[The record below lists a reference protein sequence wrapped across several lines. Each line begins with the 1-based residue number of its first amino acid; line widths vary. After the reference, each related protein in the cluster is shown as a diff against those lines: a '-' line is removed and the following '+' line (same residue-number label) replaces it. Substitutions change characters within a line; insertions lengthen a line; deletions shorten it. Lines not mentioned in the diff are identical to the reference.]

1 MRPEA
6 VRQARV
12 EAGLSLADVAGKAV
26 TRAAIHLIETGK
38 SRPSIDT
45 LRLIAKRTGKP
56 VSYFLATGSHG
67 VPRAGPGRPRESSAG
82 WSPDLIERLERL
94 TASGDNTSVQEAAST
109 LLLSAAD
116 AREKAYAHYYL
127 GRAQIQRSELDL
139 ACVNL
144 REARNYF
151 GQSDPWMVVECMDW
165 EAGALYALER
175 PEALLLAQESLAMC
189 RQLSP
194 VPIATEVRILGH
206 LGAIHASRHEWRDAI
221 TSYEQAVERAGPIL
235 DLERLARMYQDLS
248 LAYQET
254 GAMANAIAYAQ
265 KALALYEMQGN
276 REAQAWIENNLGLV
290 SIKLNQI
297 EQGERH
303 LQHALSLFEELGLQ
317 RRKSNLLL
325 SLAELEMKR
334 GVHERAEIFARQAL
348 ASAEGSE
355 ELMTAA
361 LAHQTIGELTAIRGD
376 DEVTDQQFA
385 AALAL
390 LSRTNASERMLDCH
404 LKYAEILE
412 KRGDWQ
418 GALRQLRQAIKVARP
433 EVGEATN
440 ESVGSAQ
447 RRR

>member
-1 MRPEA
+1 
-6 VRQARV
+6 
-12 EAGLSLADVAGKAV
+12 
-26 TRAAIHLIETGK
+26 
-38 SRPSIDT
+38 
-45 LRLIAKRTGKP
+45 
-56 VSYFLATGSHG
+56 
-67 VPRAGPGRPRESSAG
+67 
-82 WSPDLIERLERL
+82 
-94 TASGDNTSVQEAAST
+94 
-109 LLLSAAD
+109 
-116 AREKAYAHYYL
+116 
-127 GRAQIQRSELDL
+127 
-139 ACVNL
+139 
-144 REARNYF
+144 
-151 GQSDPWMVVECMDW
+151 
-165 EAGALYALER
+165 
-175 PEALLLAQESLAMC
+175 MC